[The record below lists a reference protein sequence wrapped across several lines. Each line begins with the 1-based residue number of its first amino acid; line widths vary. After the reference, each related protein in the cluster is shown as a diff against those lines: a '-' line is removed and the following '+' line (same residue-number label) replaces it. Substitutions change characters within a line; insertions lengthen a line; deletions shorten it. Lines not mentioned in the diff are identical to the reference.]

1 MIIVSTHIRNILQDQ
16 MLQTVLVQEVAHLC
30 FFFFI
35 LLSHSNNS
43 ETDAI
48 LNALKSTPSVQPIRP
63 VKGMAKQSV
72 KRSAQSNLSSS
83 RFDKRAASSISSSS
97 RIGYASS
104 VQSSSMNS
112 GVSQG
117 QSVIQ
122 MSLQGSSS
130 SRPSVSDWQVLVNQ
144 SGVEYYFNQRTRAV
158 TYQKPDELKTD
169 AEKAI
174 KVQLMGCVKIRH
186 ALGRSPTQLMVIH
199 SGQILSLKCLSG
211 RSLRSTLYT
220 SRN

>member
-83 RFDKRAASSISSSS
+83 RFDKRAAS

>member
-1 MIIVSTHIRNILQDQ
+1 MKIVSTHIRNILQDQ
-16 MLQTVLVQEVAHLC
+16 MLQIVLVQEVAHLC

-83 RFDKRAASSISSSS
+83 RFDKRAASPISSSP
-97 RIGYASS
+97 RNGYASGI
-104 VQSSSMNS
+104 QSSSMNS

-122 MSLQGSSS
+122 MSLQGASS

-174 KVQLMGCVKIRH
+174 KVRLRGYIKIRH
-186 ALGRSPTQLMVIH
+186 VLGRSHTQLMVIP
-199 SGQILSLKCLSG
+199 SGQISSLKCLSG
-211 RSLRSTLYT
+211 RSHKSTLCT